1 MTRFDSTGRGAGP
14 INPSMRRE
22 YDLICLGCGP
32 AGEKAATQAAYFKHT
47 VAIVE
52 RCGRPG
58 GAMVNTGTVPS
69 KALRE
74 TALLC
79 SAFNRRPLPG
89 MDFRIDRNFSMSRFM
104 ARRHMIEQQ
113 E

>member
-1 MTRFDSTGRGAGP
+1 MGATEAQPNQFDF
-14 INPSMRRE
+14 
-22 YDLICLGCGP
+22 DLVCIGCGP
-32 AGEKAATQAAYFKHT
+32 AGEKAATQAAYFGHR
-47 VAIVE
+47 VAMIE
-52 RCGRPG
+52 KEARPG

-89 MDFRIDRNFSMSRFM
+89 MDFRLDRSMSVPRFM
-104 ARRHMIEQQ
+104 ARRHLIEQQ
-113 E
+113 EADVV